1 MFKKVFKLNFKVII
15 VALLS
20 LVLLQLVTA
29 YVFGFIIKRQM
40 DIQYKHLS
48 DYTLIQVKNHNYH
61 RGIFS
66 SDETIEVSLNSQ
78 SLNKVLRMLPK
89 SRGES
94 ITAIDDNKYTIRFA
108 SHIEHGIL
116 AGIINGNFVPTLAY
130 SKTNITY
137 PDKLNPMLND
147 FFKNQ
152 TPITVNN
159 IIYLDK
165 SGKFLLSS
173 PKFEYKEAVSG
184 INVSWG
190 GMSMLLK
197 YNENFDKFSADL
209 SIPNFELIA
218 PTKGSVVIKN
228 FVYKSNSSKS
238 ANHIDVGDTKLS
250 LNEAKIKW
258 DDKIAIGFK
267 VGDLLHLFTGINAI
281 QFLNGID
288 AIDPNSF
295 LFSNMSYTSISDD
308 INNFFNANA
317 DIKFESLVTNEHA
330 YGPMNLIVGVSHLN
344 SQAFRDLTNQ
354 IAIVTAE
361 SESSESKA
369 KEFAKTKFIK
379 TLKKVFGP
387 ILVDRPLIAINSFTL
402 STPDGLVDI
411 SGNATTKNFALTDMN
426 DESKFMEHIVMDAKI
441 SVPKPII
448 SSLFVLQMQY
458 LLSAGNAHM
467 DQQSSEAL
475 AKVAN
480 ILLDNQISVWG
491 KKGYVNESGELLS
504 THIVMKD
511 GKVLL
516 NGIIGD

>member
-1 MFKKVFKLNFKVII
+1 MFKKVFKLNFKIII

-29 YVFGFIIKRQM
+29 YIFGFIIKTQM

-66 SDETIEVSLNSQ
+66 SDETTEISLNSQ
-78 SLNKVLRMLPK
+78 ALNKVLSMLPK
-89 SRGES
+89 SSGES
-94 ITAIDDNKYTIRFA
+94 ITAIDDNKYTIKFA

-116 AGIINGNFVPTLAY
+116 AGIINGYFVPTLAY

-137 PDKLNPMLND
+137 PDKLNSMLND

-152 TPITVNN
+152 TPISVNN

-165 SGKFLLSS
+165 SGKFLLNS
-173 PKFEYKEAVSG
+173 PKFKYKEAVSG
-184 INVSWG
+184 INVSWS
-190 GMSMLLK
+190 GMNMLLK
-197 YNENFDKFSADL
+197 YNGSFDKFSADL

-228 FVYKSNSSKS
+228 FAYKSNLSKS
-238 ANHIDVGDTKLS
+238 PNNIDVGDTKLT

-258 DDKIAIGFK
+258 DDKISIGFK
-267 VGDLLHLFTGINAI
+267 VGDLLHLFTGLNTV

-295 LFSNMSYTSISDD
+295 LFTNISYTSTSND

-330 YGPMNLIVGVSHLN
+330 YGPMNLSVGVNHLN
-344 SQAFRDLTNQ
+344 SKGFKDLTNQ

-361 SESSESKA
+361 SESSDF
-369 KEFAKTKFIK
+369 KEIAKTEFIK
-379 TLKKVFGP
+379 TLKKGFGP
-387 ILVDRPLIAINSFTL
+387 ILVDSPVIAINSFTL
-402 STPDGLVDI
+402 NTPDGLVDV
-411 SGNATTKNFALTDMN
+411 SGNATTKDFALTDMN

-441 SVPKPII
+441 SMPKPII
-448 SSLFVLQMQY
+448 SSLFILQMQY
-458 LLSAGNAHM
+458 LLSAGNAQM
-467 DQQSSEAL
+467 DQQSSDAL

-480 ILLDNQISVWG
+480 ILLDNQISIWG

-511 GKVLL
+511 GTVLL
-516 NGIIGD
+516 NGIIGE